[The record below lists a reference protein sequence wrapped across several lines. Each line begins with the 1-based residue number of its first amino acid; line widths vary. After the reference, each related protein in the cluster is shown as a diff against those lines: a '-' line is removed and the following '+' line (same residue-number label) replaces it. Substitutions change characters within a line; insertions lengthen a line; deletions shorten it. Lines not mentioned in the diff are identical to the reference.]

1 MRTSGS
7 RLDSESCDSVPMDE
21 RFGKS
26 WRHGT
31 CTRECERDTES
42 TAWHSLSMQDFLIQ
56 VFL

>member
-31 CTRECERDTES
+31 CTRECERDDGVDGV
-42 TAWHSLSMQDFLIQ
+42 AQFLSMQDLIQ